1 MEELILYGLLIYH
14 NYVEFGYLLDDSV
27 FRSVSP
33 KHYEILKT
41 LRYLFLNQQ
50 ESRDLSINEVEIT
63 FYTYHNALPTKEQ
76 SAYKSIFNKI
86 RTIQQIEPEALKGLL
101 QALQITNSIKEAMLI
116 ANEVVNG
123 RKQPSDFF
131 DFVESI
137 LPVNGNDKVLASDFI
152 NMSLESSIDKFN
164 HLGLRWK
171 LYTLRVMFGQLRQGD
186 FGFIFARPDVGK
198 TTLITDQCSYMAMQ
212 GEGMLIHFNNEEAG
226 DKIKNR
232 YHQSVLGITTKEL
245 MEDYIINE
253 KKFEYKVKGR
263 IQIVDESH
271 MHRKHVEAICQR
283 HKPKLIVIDSID
295 KIWGFGEVGL
305 RDDLHYK
312 AIYQWARE
320 LAKEYGPVIGSCHAS
335 AEGANSKWLAME
347 DVAYAKTAKQGEA
360 DWILGIGHSTKLEDK
375 NVRYLSACKN
385 KQMGDSETIE
395 KYRHGKLPV
404 LINTEI
410 GRYSDYLEFDDDES

>member
-1 MEELILYGLLIYH
+1 MEELILYGLLIYP
-14 NYVEFGYLLDDSV
+14 NYVEYVSMVDDSV
-27 FRSVSP
+27 LRSTSP

-41 LRYLFLNQQ
+41 IRHLFSNQQ
-50 ESRDLSINEVEIT
+50 ESRDLSVNEIEIG
-63 FYTYHNALPTKEQ
+63 FYTYHNALPAKEQ
-76 SAYKSIFNKI
+76 SAYKAIFNKI
-86 RTIQQIEPEALKGLL
+86 RTVQQIEPEALKRLL
-101 QALQITNSIKEAMLI
+101 QALKTTNSIKEAMMI

-131 DFVESI
+131 NFVDNI
-137 LPVNGNDKVLASDFI
+137 LRPDGDDLLVASDFLD
-152 NMSLESSIDKFN
+152 MSLGSTIEKYNTSGFQ
-164 HLGLRWK
+164 WK
-171 LYTLRVMFGQLRQGD
+171 LRTLRAMFGSLRQGD

-198 TTLITDQCSYMAMQ
+198 TTLITDQCSYMSMQ
-212 GEGMLIHFNNEEAG
+212 SEGMLIHFNNEEAG

-253 KKFEYKVKGR
+253 KRFDYKVKGR
-263 IQIVDESH
+263 IQIVDQAH

-283 HKPKLIVIDSID
+283 HNPKIIVLDSID
-295 KIWGFGEVGL
+295 KIWGFGETGL

-335 AEGANSKWLAME
+335 AEGAGHKWLEME

-360 DWILGIGHSTKLEDK
+360 DWILGIGSSPKLEDR
-375 NVRYLSACKN
+375 NLRYLSACKN
-385 KQMGDSETIE
+385 KQMGDAETIE
-395 KYRHGKLPV
+395 KYRHGRLPV
-404 LINTEI
+404 RINTEI
-410 GRYSDYLEFDDDES
+410 GRYADYLEFGEEGN